1 MVRRMNTPRSLALI
15 LLVLC
20 AAASQAGQRVRSR
33 AGVGARYYSGQDTE
47 IAAPFDND
55 TSYGLVYEY
64 HEGGTFWQFG
74 VSYASSMGSNH
85 VDAVITPEINLM
97 VTDGG
102 WRGGIGVLASHIETE
117 DDSDWS
123 DIHYQFI
130 LGFEIPVGALALNFQ
145 TYYVFDDFDNLDEFD
160 IDELDVSAYLMYQF

>member
-1 MVRRMNTPRSLALI
+1 MVRLMKTPRSLALV

-20 AAASQAGQRVRSR
+20 VASAQAGQQARSR
-33 AGVGARYYSGQDTE
+33 FGGGVRYYSGHDTE

-64 HEGGTFWQFG
+64 HEGGAFWQFG
-74 VSYASSMGSNH
+74 VSYATSMGSND

-97 VTDGG
+97 ASDGG
-102 WRGGIGVLASHIETE
+102 WRGGMGVLASYIETE
-117 DDSDWS
+117 DDDDWS
-123 DIHYQFI
+123 DIYYQFI
-130 LGFEIPVGALALNFQ
+130 LGFDIPIGSLALSVQ